1 MTAMED
7 GTSIHLH
14 LSPTRNGVFD
24 YWDVVEELAAI
35 AYERRTK
42 MISTTQICD
51 RLKAVQQESIDNI
64 EEVRE
69 ALVDLGYQVW
79 TPGES
84 SPDRSSLDRKAV

>member
-1 MTAMED
+1 MED
-7 GTSIHLH
+7 HTSIHLH
-14 LSPTRNGVFD
+14 MSPTRNGIFD

-42 MISTTQICD
+42 TISITEICE
-51 RLKAVQQESIDNI
+51 RLEAVQQESIDNI

-79 TPGES
+79 TSGAS
-84 SPDRSSLDRKAV
+84 SSDRSSVNRKAV